1 MHVSIFFSFL
11 MQGPLTDCKRMSFK
25 SKFMANI
32 LVKWIAACISA
43 ELYCWKEQGRDVLIL
58 IYVHKRVT
66 STEKDNVI
74 GQIDKIWETSIQC
87 ACHPLIC
94 CMYLVVSMSQ
104 LPPLKCRGKETDVRE
119 GMVTPYEKSWIW
131 TFMCKLERG
140 CFEKTESRSR

>member
-43 ELYCWKEQGRDVLIL
+43 KLYCWKEQGRDVLIL

-74 GQIDKIWETSIQC
+74 GQIDKMWETSIQC
-87 ACHPLIC
+87 GRHPFIC
-94 CMYLVVSMSQ
+94 CMYLDVSSLSCHPWNTGGKRQMSERARDS
-104 LPPLKCRGKETDVRE
+104 LWKELSLNFYVSTRE
-119 GMVTPYEKSWIW
+119 RLFWED
-131 TFMCKLERG
+131 R
-140 CFEKTESRSR
+140 ESRNR